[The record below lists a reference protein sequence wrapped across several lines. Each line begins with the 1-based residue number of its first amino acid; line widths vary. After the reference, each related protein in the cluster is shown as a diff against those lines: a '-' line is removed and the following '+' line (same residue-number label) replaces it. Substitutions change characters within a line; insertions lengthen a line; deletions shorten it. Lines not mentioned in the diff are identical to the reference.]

1 MYFQTDPSDI
11 VNACEKPKEAEKLTD
26 AKVPQTEK
34 ADIEVAKAVEAPA
47 EKKVELI
54 ENKVVEVE
62 TVELIKDDGEYFCF
76 LADNGMTL
84 IKLVLPI
91 MSLKKIPNFTYSYK
105 LNLLDSKSTEVQ
117 IAPKETQ
124 QDKPDTAEK
133 EVDTE
138 KAQENAKEPTDST
151 EQTDLVV
158 DNSDNACDAS
168 DPKDTVTVEI
178 EDAASNCSTNSNLL
192 KSGPKSAMDQEREEY
207 GKAKR
212 LRMSIDTEDV
222 ASNMSTDTDISVTY
236 SSHSLKRSHS
246 NSPTLGDDDS
256 TSKKSKLSEKIPEK
270 LELNKDIAK
279 KIHRKLKKMKQK
291 DLEHLVLQK
300 IVESINYESKLSV
313 VNEQLEKSQ
322 DKIEKFS
329 QQYTNLKKQFNDL
342 QLVHTRVTAD
352 LEKRNTSYVM
362 PIKIT
367 RAVGLQVSIGTKT
380 SVDGKNTYVVNSTNS
395 TTTVKTPIVPSSPV
409 HPPPAL
415 QTPTPTQNTSIT
427 QTQTPSPGSVARR
440 GCVQKITPKRPVPVK
455 VTTPNSQVT
464 PVAPPQQQQL
474 QPPKLLNRSAP
485 TTPNLPKALIKPPV
499 STPPTQP
506 SLTIANL
513 ERNIQKLTANN
524 PIVRHNAPTSVM

>member
-1 MYFQTDPSDI
+1 MNSSI
-11 VNACEKPKEAEKLTD
+11 N
-26 AKVPQTEK
+26 
-34 ADIEVAKAVEAPA
+34 
-47 EKKVELI
+47 
-54 ENKVVEVE
+54 
-62 TVELIKDDGEYFCF
+62 
-76 LADNGMTL
+76 
-84 IKLVLPI
+84 
-91 MSLKKIPNFTYSYK
+91 SLSF
-105 LNLLDSKSTEVQ
+105 LLDSKSTEVQ
-117 IAPKETQ
+117 EVPKAIQEV
-124 QDKPDTAEK
+124 KPEK

-138 KAQENAKEPTDST
+138 KAQEKAKEATEPT
-151 EQTDLVV
+151 EQNDLVV
-158 DNSDNACDAS
+158 DNSDNACDVS
-168 DPKDTVTVEI
+168 DPKEGGTVEI
-178 EDAASNCSTNSNLL
+178 DDAASNCSTSSNLL
-192 KSGPKSAMDQEREEY
+192 KSGPKLAMDQEREEY

-256 TSKKSKLSEKIPEK
+256 TSKKSKLSEKTPEK
-270 LELNKDIAK
+270 LELNKEIAK
-279 KIHRKLKKMKQK
+279 KIHKKLKKMAQK

-313 VNEQLEKSQ
+313 LNEQLEKSQ
-322 DKIEKFS
+322 DKLDKFS

-367 RAVGLQVSIGTKT
+367 RAVGLQVSIGTKP
-380 SVDGKNTYVVNSTNS
+380 SAEGKNTYVVNSTNS
-395 TTTVKTPIVPSSPV
+395 TTTVKTPAVPASPIQPV
-409 HPPPAL
+409 SQP
-415 QTPTPTQNTSIT
+415 QTQTPTQNTSIS
-427 QTQTPSPGSVARR
+427 QTQTPSPNSVARR

-455 VTTPNSQVT
+455 TTTPNSQVSPMVQT
-464 PVAPPQQQQL
+464 PQQQQI